1 MRIYAYPRLDEL
13 GFHLP
18 PLLVWRLAVER
29 RILQKIKP
37 LQPQRI
43 LEVACGTGHFTRKLR
58 GSFPWAEIF
67 AVDISEKMIRYASDR
82 VAGVK
87 FKVADFWT
95 LEGKYDL
102 IVVIGLFP
110 YVKDIRRG
118 IEKIVSLLCT
128 HGKAYVTVAGPNLY
142 TYLHRV
148 WSRLVNRTPTYT
160 HKPCTRVEV
169 IEPTTG
175 TYLMEIQAIP

>member
-1 MRIYAYPRLDEL
+1 MRIYAYPRLYEL
-13 GFHLP
+13 GFHVP
-18 PLLVWRLAVER
+18 PLVVWRLAVER

-37 LQPQRI
+37 LQPRRI
-43 LEVACGTGHFTRKLR
+43 LEVACGAGHFTRKLR
-58 GSFPWAEIF
+58 ESFPSAEIF
-67 AVDISEKMIRYASDR
+67 AIDISEKMIRYASDR

-110 YVKDIRRG
+110 YVKDMKKG
-118 IEKIVSLLCT
+118 IEKITSLLCT

-142 TYLHRV
+142 TYLHRI
-148 WSRLVNRTPTYT
+148 WSRLVNRTPTYS
-160 HKPCTRVEV
+160 HKPCGRVEV

-175 TYLMEIQAIP
+175 TYLMEIRAVP